1 MKFNLSINISQGVSE
16 DFNYIVTPNAQKVY
30 GNIVDS
36 FQSGIH
42 SFSIIGTYGTGKS
55 SFLMALEQDLLNNKY
70 NLVSGKSVFANAE
83 SFEFINIVGD
93 YSPLST
99 LLSKELSIASS
110 DDSKNIFST
119 LAKYLMKLKAQNKFL
134 FIFIDEFGKI
144 LEHAANNCP
153 EKELYFLQALAEFVN
168 VPSRNVIL
176 ITTLHQNFGTYA
188 HKLSET
194 QRNEW
199 LKVKGRFKEL
209 VFVEP
214 VEQLLFL
221 AAKSLTKSK
230 TIEDDAKVNFLDIF
244 LLAKR
249 NKIVSESLTAKTS
262 KMLYPLDA
270 VAASCLTLAIQRYGQ
285 NERTLF
291 SFLHDTTSN
300 SINSFVPNAT
310 TTYNL
315 AVVYDYIIY
324 NFYTALSETNLDSTN
339 WRAIRVAIERIES
352 GIITKNNIDDALK
365 IVKTIGL
372 LNLFYNGVVVDLA
385 FLETYALKALGI
397 KNPVSVI
404 ENLTANKI
412 IRFAA
417 YKSQYI
423 LFEGTDINIEDELYK
438 AATIVPIP
446 KLVAAE
452 IVPYV
457 KKTVVIASASYYK
470 TGTPRYFQYVV
481 SNEPYDV
488 EPTGDEDGFINLIFP
503 LENVK
508 DHMIKLSASSGKA
521 IVYAY
526 FIDTEKIVKHLYE
539 IKKLQYLL
547 DNVVLEDRIAK
558 GEILKQQTFEVQ
570 LLNKTIN
577 SCIEMTNNQV
587 EWFFNGERQV
597 VKSRKD
603 FNKLLSSVCD
613 VVYYKTP
620 IIRNEL
626 FNRHKISSAISL
638 ARVNLLDAMIEH
650 WQEEDFGF
658 STTQYPPERTIYNTL
673 FKNSGIHRK
682 NKDGSW
688 VLGEPINPELQS
700 LWIACVDFLAKS
712 REKALKLS
720 DLVKILKMRPY
731 KLKQGV
737 IDFWLPIFLFVKQ
750 QEFALYNG
758 ETFVL
763 NINKELFELL
773 QKRLNDFSIKAFD
786 VSGIKLELFN
796 KYREFLN
803 KERGENITSNSLMD
817 TIRPFFNF
825 YKGLNKYAKN
835 TRKFDYDAT
844 AKFRDILATAKDPC
858 KAFLEDI
865 PSALGYNDF
874 HNEDF
879 AAQYLQLIKT
889 AVHELVIC
897 YDLFIDRIE
906 DTVVEYL
913 GLPRDYVEYKKIL
926 VQRYSSINK
935 GLLTAKSK
943 SFLDRVL
950 APSENKR
957 EFYEKIGL
965 VVFDRKIESIE
976 DKEEALFLSNL
987 THLFGELERYTAF
1000 NEINNEI
1007 DEVAFNFELATS
1019 KGNFKSSRTYRLPKT
1034 KLAEV
1039 EKIENKMQ
1047 TLLSG
1052 NDELDICIL
1061 LKMLNEKLR

>member
-1 MKFNLSINISQGVSE
+1 MKFNLSPNIGQGVN
-16 DFNYIVTPNAQKVY
+16 DNFNYIVTPNAQKVY

-36 FQSGIH
+36 FRSGIH

-55 SFLMALEQDLLNNKY
+55 SFLMALEQDLLNNKS
-70 NLVSGKSVFANAE
+70 NLVSERSVFSNAK
-83 SFEFINIVGD
+83 SFEFMNIVGD
-93 YSPLST
+93 YSPLSI
-99 LLSKELSIASS
+99 LLSRELSITPS

-119 LAKYLMKLKAQNKFL
+119 LANYLSRLKAQNKFL

-144 LEHAANNCP
+144 LEHAANNNP
-153 EKELYFLQALAEFVN
+153 EKELYFIQTLAEFVN
-168 VPSRNVIL
+168 VSNRDVIL
-176 ITTLHQNFGTYA
+176 ITALHQNFGAYA
-188 HKLSET
+188 YKLTET

-209 VFVEP
+209 VFAEP

-221 AAKSLTKSK
+221 AAESLTKSRVM
-230 TIEDDAKVNFLDIF
+230 TDDAKENFLEVF
-244 LLAKR
+244 SLAKK
-249 NKIVSESLTAKTS
+249 NKIVSESLTLKTS

-300 SINSFVPNAT
+300 SINGFVPNDR

-315 AVVYDYIIY
+315 AVVYDYVIY
-324 NFYTALSETNLDSTN
+324 NFYTALAETNLDSTN
-339 WRAIRVAIERIES
+339 WRAIRVAIERVES
-352 GIITKNNIDDALK
+352 GIINKNNIEDALK

-385 FLETYALKALGI
+385 FLEVYASKALGI
-397 KNPVSVI
+397 KNPKDVI
-404 ENLTANKI
+404 EKLIANKI
-412 IRFAA
+412 IRFAV
-417 YKSQYI
+417 YKSQFI

-438 AATIVPIP
+438 AAAIVPVP
-446 KLVAAE
+446 KLAASE
-452 IVPYV
+452 IAPYV
-457 KKTVVIASASYYK
+457 KKTVVIASASYYR
-470 TGTPRYFQYVV
+470 TGTPRYFQYIV
-481 SNEPYDV
+481 SNEPYNI
-488 EPTGDEDGFINLIFP
+488 EPTGDNDGFINLIFP
-503 LENVK
+503 LEDVK
-508 DHMIKLSASSGKA
+508 DRMIELSANSGKA

-526 FIDTEKIVKHLYE
+526 FTDTETIIKHLYE
-539 IKKLQYLL
+539 IKKLQYLI
-547 DNVVLEDRIAK
+547 DNVVLEDYIAK
-558 GEILKQQTFEVQ
+558 GEILKQQSYEAQ
-570 LLNKTIN
+570 LLNDSIN
-577 SCIEMTNNQV
+577 SSIEMGNDHV
-587 EWFFNGERQV
+587 EWFFNGKQQII
-597 VKSRKD
+597 KSRKD
-603 FNKLLSSVCD
+603 FNKLLSAVCD
-613 VVYYKTP
+613 VVYNETP

-626 FNRHKISSAISL
+626 FNKQKISSAISL
-638 ARVNLLDAMIEH
+638 ARANLLDAMIEH

-658 STTQYPPERTIYNTL
+658 SSTQYPPERTIYNTL
-673 FKNSGIHRK
+673 FKSSGIHRQ
-682 NKDGSW
+682 NEDGIW
-688 VLGEPINPELQS
+688 VLGEPISPELQS
-700 LWIACVDFLAKS
+700 LWDACSDFLAKS
-712 REKALKLS
+712 TEKALKLS
-720 DLVKILKMRPY
+720 DLVKILRMRPY

-758 ETFVL
+758 ETFIL

-773 QKRLNDFSIKAFD
+773 QKRLNDFTIKAFD

-803 KERGENITSNSLMD
+803 KERGETITSNSLMD

-825 YKGLNKYAKN
+825 YRGLNKYAKT
-835 TRKFDYDAT
+835 TRKFDYDVT
-844 AKFRDILATAKDPC
+844 AKFRDVLATANDPC

-865 PSALGYNDF
+865 PAALGYNDL
-874 HNEDF
+874 HNEEF
-879 AAQYLQLIKT
+879 VAQYLQLIKT

-906 DTVVEYL
+906 KAVVEYL
-913 GLPRDYVEYKKIL
+913 GLPHDYLEYKEVL
-926 VQRYSSINK
+926 AQRYSSINK

-950 APSENKR
+950 APSDNKR

-965 VVFDRKIESIE
+965 VVFDRKIESIK

-1000 NEINNEI
+1000 NEIDSET

-1019 KGNFKSSRTYRLPKT
+1019 KGDFKSSRTYRLPKA
-1034 KLAEV
+1034 KLSEA
-1039 EKIENKMQ
+1039 EKIENKVQ
-1047 TLLSG
+1047 SLLSG
-1052 NDELDICIL
+1052 NDELDVCVL
-1061 LKMLNEKLR
+1061 LKMLNERLQ

>member
-1 MKFNLSINISQGVSE
+1 MSDN
-16 DFNYIVTPNAQKVY
+16 FNYIVTPNAQKVY

-36 FQSGIH
+36 FLSGIH

-55 SFLMALEQDLLNNKY
+55 SFLMALEQDLLNNKSS
-70 NLVSGKSVFANAE
+70 LVSEKQVFAGAE
-83 SFEFINIVGD
+83 SFEFMNIVGD
-93 YSPLST
+93 YTTLST
-99 LLSKELSIASS
+99 LLSNELSITPS
-110 DDSKNIFST
+110 DDSKNIFNT
-119 LAKYLMKLKAQNKFL
+119 LTKLLIRLKSQNKFL

-144 LEHAANNCP
+144 LEHAANNNP
-153 EKELYFLQALAEFVN
+153 EKELYFLQTLAEFVN
-168 VPSRNVIL
+168 VSSRNVIL

-188 HKLSET
+188 HKLTET

-209 VFVEP
+209 VFAEP

-221 AAKSLTKSK
+221 AAESLTKSK
-230 TIEDDAKVNFLDIF
+230 PMTDNAKENFLEIF
-244 LLAKR
+244 SLAKK
-249 NKIVSESLTAKTS
+249 NKIISESLSVKTS

-270 VAASCLTLAIQRYGQ
+270 VSASCLTLAIQRYGQ

-291 SFLHDTTSN
+291 SFLHDNTSS
-300 SINSFVPNAT
+300 SINSFTPNDT

-315 AVVYDYIIY
+315 SVVYDYIIY
-324 NFYTALSETNLDSTN
+324 NFYTVLAETNIDSTN
-339 WRAIRVAIERIES
+339 WRAIRVAIERVES
-352 GIITKNNIDDALK
+352 GIICKNNIEDALK

-372 LNLFYNGVVVDLA
+372 LNLFYNGVIVDLA
-385 FLETYALKALGI
+385 FLEVYASKALGI
-397 KNPVSVI
+397 KNPKSII
-404 ENLTANKI
+404 EKLTANKI

-417 YKSQYI
+417 YKSQFI

-438 AATIVPIP
+438 AATIVPVPNLI
-446 KLVAAE
+446 ATE
-452 IVPYV
+452 IAPYV
-457 KKTVVIASASYYK
+457 KKTIAVASASYYR
-470 TGTPRYFQYVV
+470 TGTPRYFRFVV

-488 EPTGDEDGFINLIFP
+488 EPTGDEDGFVNLIFP
-503 LENVK
+503 LE
-508 DHMIKLSASSGKA
+508 DIKNRVIELSASSGKA
-521 IVYAY
+521 IIYAY
-526 FIDTEKIVKHLYE
+526 FDDTKTIVKHLYE

-558 GEILKQQTFEVQ
+558 GEILKQQEYETQ
-570 LLNKTIN
+570 LLNESIN
-577 SCIEMTNNQV
+577 CCVEMMSSQV
-587 EWFFNGERQV
+587 EWFFNGKRQV
-597 VKSRKD
+597 ISSRKD
-603 FNKLLSSVCD
+603 FNKLLSTVCESV
-613 VVYYKTP
+613 YNKTP

-626 FNRHKISSAISL
+626 FNKQKISSAISL

-658 STTQYPPERTIYNTL
+658 SSTQYPPERTIYNTL
-673 FKNSGIHRK
+673 FKSSGIHRQ
-682 NKDGSW
+682 NEDGLW
-688 VLGEPINPELQS
+688 VLGEPTAPELQS
-700 LWIACVDFLAKS
+700 LWTVCTDFLAKS
-712 REKALKLS
+712 TEKALKLS
-720 DLVKILKMRPY
+720 DLVKTLKMRPF

-773 QKRLNDFSIKAFD
+773 QKRLKDFTIKAFD
-786 VSGIKLELFN
+786 ISGIKLELFN

-803 KERGENITSNSLMD
+803 KERGENITAQSLMD

-825 YKGLNKYAKN
+825 YRSLNIYAKT

-858 KAFLEDI
+858 KAFLEDM
-865 PSALGYNDF
+865 PAALGYNDL
-874 HNEDF
+874 HNEEF

-897 YDLFIDRIE
+897 YDLFINRIE
-906 DTVVEYL
+906 ETVVEYL
-913 GLPRDYVEYKKIL
+913 GLPHDYGDYKEIL
-926 VQRYSSINK
+926 VQRYSNINK
-935 GLLTAKSK
+935 SLLTSKSK
-943 SFLDRVL
+943 SFLDRIL
-950 APSENKR
+950 APSDNKR

-965 VVFDRKIESIE
+965 VVFDRKIETIK

-1000 NEINNEI
+1000 DNINYETDEI
-1007 DEVAFNFELATS
+1007 AFNFELATS
-1019 KGNFKSSRTYRLPKT
+1019 KGDFRSSKTYRLPKV
-1034 KLAEV
+1034 KLTEAKNIED
-1039 EKIENKMQ
+1039 KIQ

-1052 NDELDICIL
+1052 NNELDVCIL
-1061 LKMLNEKLR
+1061 LKMLNERLQ

>member
-1 MKFNLSINISQGVSE
+1 MKFNLSTNIGQGVN
-16 DFNYIVTPNAQKVY
+16 DNFNYIVTPNAQKVY

-36 FQSGIH
+36 FRSGIH

-55 SFLMALEQDLLNNKY
+55 SFLMALEQDLLNNKS
-70 NLVSGKSVFANAE
+70 NLVSERSVFSNAK
-83 SFEFINIVGD
+83 SFEFMNIVGD
-93 YSPLST
+93 YSPLSI
-99 LLSKELSIASS
+99 LLSRELSITPS

-119 LAKYLMKLKAQNKFL
+119 LANYLSRLKAQNKFL

-144 LEHAANNCP
+144 LEHAANNNP
-153 EKELYFLQALAEFVN
+153 EKELYFIQTLAEFVN
-168 VPSRNVIL
+168 VSNRDVIL
-176 ITTLHQNFGTYA
+176 ITALHQNFGAYA
-188 HKLSET
+188 YKLTET

-209 VFVEP
+209 VFAEP

-221 AAKSLTKSK
+221 AAESLTKSRVM
-230 TIEDDAKVNFLDIF
+230 TDDAKENFLEVF
-244 LLAKR
+244 SLAKK
-249 NKIVSESLTAKTS
+249 NKIVSESLTLKTS

-300 SINSFVPNAT
+300 SINGFVPNDR

-315 AVVYDYIIY
+315 AVVYDYVIY
-324 NFYTALSETNLDSTN
+324 NFYTALAETNLDSTN
-339 WRAIRVAIERIES
+339 WRAIRVAIERVES
-352 GIITKNNIDDALK
+352 GIINKNNIEDALK

-385 FLETYALKALGI
+385 FLEVYASKALGI
-397 KNPVSVI
+397 KNPKDVI
-404 ENLTANKI
+404 EKLIANKI
-412 IRFAA
+412 IRFAV
-417 YKSQYI
+417 YKSQFI

-438 AATIVPIP
+438 AAAIVPVP
-446 KLVAAE
+446 KLAASE
-452 IVPYV
+452 IAPYV
-457 KKTVVIASASYYK
+457 KKTVVIASASYYR
-470 TGTPRYFQYVV
+470 TGTPRYFQYIV
-481 SNEPYDV
+481 SNEPYNI
-488 EPTGDEDGFINLIFP
+488 EPTGDNDGFINLIFP
-503 LENVK
+503 LEDVK
-508 DHMIKLSASSGKA
+508 DRMIELSANSGKA

-526 FIDTEKIVKHLYE
+526 FTDTETIIKHLYE
-539 IKKLQYLL
+539 IKKLQYLI
-547 DNVVLEDRIAK
+547 DNVVLEDYIAK
-558 GEILKQQTFEVQ
+558 GEILKQQSHEAQ
-570 LLNKTIN
+570 LLNDSIN
-577 SCIEMTNNQV
+577 SSIEMGNDHV
-587 EWFFNGERQV
+587 EWFFNGKQQII
-597 VKSRKD
+597 KSRKD
-603 FNKLLSSVCD
+603 FNKLLSAVCD
-613 VVYYKTP
+613 VVYNETP

-626 FNRHKISSAISL
+626 FNKQKISSAISL
-638 ARVNLLDAMIEH
+638 ARANLLDAMIEH

-658 STTQYPPERTIYNTL
+658 SSTQYPPERTIYNTL
-673 FKNSGIHRK
+673 FKSSGIHRQ
-682 NKDGSW
+682 NEDGIW
-688 VLGEPINPELQS
+688 VLGEPISPELQS
-700 LWIACVDFLAKS
+700 LWDACSDFLAKS
-712 REKALKLS
+712 TEKALKLS
-720 DLVKILKMRPY
+720 DLVKILRMRPY

-758 ETFVL
+758 ETFIL

-773 QKRLNDFSIKAFD
+773 QKRLNDFTIKAFD

-803 KERGENITSNSLMD
+803 KERGETITSNSLMD

-825 YKGLNKYAKN
+825 YRGLNKYAKT
-835 TRKFDYDAT
+835 TRKFDYDVT
-844 AKFRDILATAKDPC
+844 AKFRDVLATANDPC

-865 PSALGYNDF
+865 PAALGYNDL
-874 HNEDF
+874 HNEEF
-879 AAQYLQLIKT
+879 VAQYLQLIKT

-906 DTVVEYL
+906 KAVVEYL
-913 GLPRDYVEYKKIL
+913 GLPHDYLEYKEVL
-926 VQRYSSINK
+926 AQRYSSINK

-950 APSENKR
+950 APSDNKR

-965 VVFDRKIESIE
+965 VVFDRKIESIK

-1000 NEINNEI
+1000 NEIDSET

-1019 KGNFKSSRTYRLPKT
+1019 KGDFKSSRTYRLPKA
-1034 KLAEV
+1034 KLSEA
-1039 EKIENKMQ
+1039 EKIENKVQ
-1047 TLLSG
+1047 SLLSG
-1052 NDELDICIL
+1052 NDELDVCVL
-1061 LKMLNEKLR
+1061 LKMLNERLQ